1 MSLHKSQRYT
11 VRLLWQLSRG
21 LANKM
26 QWELKIGSN
35 LIHSILYDLNGGIK
49 LTKWHSVI
57 VGLNSGEQSWMC
69 TLIHYF
75 NDIAHVYRG
84 QRVYPYT
91 LFCLYN
97 GGDVA
102 IETV

>member
-1 MSLHKSQRYT
+1 MWRNSTERELSLYYIISCR
-11 VRLLWQLSRG
+11 RWLLLHG
-21 LANKM
+21 KEI
-26 QWELKIGSN
+26 EL
-35 LIHSILYDLNGGIK
+35 
-49 LTKWHSVI
+49 
-57 VGLNSGEQSWMC
+57 
-69 TLIHYF
+69 HYF

-91 LFCLYN
+91 LFCLYS